1 MVWKLK
7 VINKL
12 RTGGDE
18 MSKGN
23 IILHTAFAIADV
35 LLIIAEIWS
44 FAHENVTTKWTG
56 FVVGMGCC
64 VLAVLFAKNVKALC
78 KKE

>member
-1 MVWKLK
+1 
-7 VINKL
+7 
-12 RTGGDE
+12 

-23 IILHTAFAIADV
+23 IILHTILAVADV
-35 LLIIAEIWS
+35 AFIATEIWS
-44 FAHENVTTKWTG
+44 FAHEDITTKWTG

-64 VLAVLFAKNVKALC
+64 ALAMLFIKNVMALC